1 MAPRKRPSVE
11 GMRNVSAFLSQPVE
25 ENSVAAN
32 LIDVSNIRLPQRQP
46 RRYFD
51 PAKLAQLKQ
60 SIQEHGILEPL
71 LVRPL
76 PNGAYELVAGERRL
90 KAAQALGLTEVPIV
104 SKALNDQEAVQV
116 ALIENLQ
123 REDLNPIEETEALLE
138 LLTITLSVEPEEVI
152 SLLNRANHAK
162 NRNQQLEDNVI
173 LQIEKVESVLSVIG
187 RFTSESFRANRLP
200 LLNLPEDVLETLRQ
214 GKLEYTKARTIARVK
229 DEANRQQL
237 LEQAIANDLS
247 LSQIREQIAA
257 LKAERK
263 DKTDPTPSLKQ
274 QMDDAYRQVK
284 KSKVWD
290 NPKRR
295 KRLEKLLAELQTLAV
310 EE

>member
-295 KRLEKLLAELQTLAV
+295 KRLEKLLA
-310 EE
+310 